1 MIMGHSL
8 RSDYF
13 GALNLTCISTILSGC
28 RQKAVSTFFL
38 TTFDGVPLVA
48 IGCLAPEFVFDLTIS
63 NGPLTLK
70 LKVKSAF
77 VSLEKVS
84 LRVIGGA
91 SSAAI
96 AHF

>member
-8 RSDYF
+8 SSDDL

-28 RQKAVSTFFL
+28 KQKAVSTLFL

-48 IGCLAPEFVFDLTIS
+48 MGCLAPEFVLDLTIS
-63 NGPLTLK
+63 NGPPTLK

-77 VSLEKVS
+77 VSLENVS
-84 LRVIGGA
+84 LRVIAGA